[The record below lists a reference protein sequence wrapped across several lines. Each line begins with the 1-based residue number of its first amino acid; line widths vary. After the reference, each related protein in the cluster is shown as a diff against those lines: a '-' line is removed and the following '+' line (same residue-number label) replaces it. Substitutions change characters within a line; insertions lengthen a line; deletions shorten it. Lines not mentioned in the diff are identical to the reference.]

1 MKSTLK
7 TIKVAGFLLLTAV
20 AFASCG
26 GNDDHDHDDD
36 GHEQHEGE
44 DGHDDHDH

>member
-7 TIKVAGFLLLTAV
+7 TIRVAGFLLLTAI

-26 GNDDHDHDDD
+26 GNDDHDHD
-36 GHEQHEGE
+36 GHEHQDGEEGHE
-44 DGHDDHDH
+44 DHDH